1 MSTTNTTKADML
13 SIIVS
18 MVFNFLI
25 YSLLIIWQLLVSSR
39 CKFSRDFEITE
50 EYKQIKYQ

>member
-1 MSTTNTTKADML
+1 MSTTKADML